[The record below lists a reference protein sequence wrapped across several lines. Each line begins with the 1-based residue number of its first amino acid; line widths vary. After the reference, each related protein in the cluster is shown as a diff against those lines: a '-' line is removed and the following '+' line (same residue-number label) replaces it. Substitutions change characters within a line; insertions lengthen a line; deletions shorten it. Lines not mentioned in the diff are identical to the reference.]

1 MMGTRLFSL
10 RVEIPDGT
18 MNERKRQQQLAEA
31 LFTISQRSTNPG
43 DILATSAIQP
53 LIAFLEQGLQQREQ
67 LEYRPV
73 LSYCL
78 YCENPDQDRKQ
89 AMMDLVEDVITIMKQ
104 PTSRGISI
112 DKVIHALR
120 SQRGLSVA
128 AGDPPGAVRQGI
140 FSLLGFLTML
150 CMIRHPVSS
159 THFLIADLFIPAIY
173 GVESRLADG
182 RMPLGVL
189 IGSFGRF
196 VPWPAVGEQTAWMGQ
211 NAQQAR
217 LDVGTVNAFTLVKIG
232 KIGIQWSSL
241 LSAHLMFE
249 EATGILTLFRF
260 PTFCA
265 LSYTRGDERS
275 VFSWYIV
282 RRFHPA

>member
-1 MMGTRLFSL
+1 
-10 RVEIPDGT
+10 

-31 LFTISQRSTNPG
+31 LFTLSQRSTNPA

-53 LIAFLEQGLQQREQ
+53 LIAFLEQGLQQREKS
-67 LEYRPV
+67 EYRPV
-73 LSYCL
+73 LNYCR

-89 AMMDLVEDVITIMKQ
+89 AMIDMMEDVIAIMKQ

-120 SQRGLSVA
+120 RRRGLSVA

-140 FSLLGFLTML
+140 FSLLGFLTIL

-159 THFLIADLFIPAIY
+159 THFLIADPFIPAIY
-173 GVESRLADG
+173 GVESRLADA
-182 RMPLGVL
+182 RMPVGVL

-211 NAQQAR
+211 NAQQAAR

-232 KIGIQWSSL
+232 KIGIKWSDL
-241 LSAHLMFE
+241 LSAHLMFD
-249 EATGILTLFRF
+249 EATEILTLFRF